1 MSGSHGVVSWVSI
14 GPIIEKGG
22 ENVSEIKG
30 QLLGLLIVLAIFGV
44 VGGSLMK
51 AFGNTSDT
59 IVKRVEEQVSLM

>member
-1 MSGSHGVVSWVSI
+1 M
-14 GPIIEKGG
+14 
-22 ENVSEIKG
+22 SEIKG

-59 IVKRVEEQVSLM
+59 IVKRVEEQVSLVQ